1 MRQLS
6 AIPPPSAKNGPCAA
20 AEAAGVKFLARHL
33 RLRTVVSMRAEQ
45 ARAQRRDRKRCI
57 ALWYTELKRELACS
71 VCGETHP
78 ACVQFHHADADSKEL
93 SIADAVRRG
102 WGRARIV
109 REIEKCVVL
118 CANCHAKHH
127 ARENTA

>member
-1 MRQLS
+1 
-6 AIPPPSAKNGPCAA
+6 
-20 AEAAGVKFLARHL
+20 
-33 RLRTVVSMRAEQ
+33 MRAEH
-45 ARAQRRDRKRCI
+45 ARVQRRARKRSI

-71 VCGETHP
+71 VCRENHP
-78 ACVQFHHADADSKEL
+78 ACIQFHHADASTKEL

-102 WGRARIV
+102 WSRARIV

-127 ARENTA
+127 AREKTS